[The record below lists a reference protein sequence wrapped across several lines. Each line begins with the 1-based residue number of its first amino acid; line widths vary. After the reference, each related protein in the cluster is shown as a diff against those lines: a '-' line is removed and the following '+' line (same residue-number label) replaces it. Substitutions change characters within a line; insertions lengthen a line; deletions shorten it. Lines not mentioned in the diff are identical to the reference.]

1 MWMRNCWQVAA
12 FAGEVGEALVART
25 IMDERIVLFR
35 DETSAVVALEDR
47 CPHRIFPLSKGR
59 YVDGVV
65 ECGYHGLRFDSS
77 GRCVGIPGQPSI
89 PARARV
95 ASYPVIERY
104 GWVWVWIGESER
116 ADASLVPTDFAWAE
130 QAGWRTVR
138 GYTHFAANY
147 QLLVDNLLDLSH
159 ETFVHSDLIGNA
171 AVAESPVRAEIVD
184 GRYVKAQRFM
194 PNCVP
199 APFYREVNAI
209 LGRIDRY
216 HATYY
221 TPPAYVLVE
230 SSARPTGSDDESLLT
245 ERRNMFPLTPETR
258 TSTHMFWAVARN
270 NRLDEPE
277 LDQLILEKGALT
289 QEQDRAVLEEQQRL
303 IGDVPE
309 VRFPFSIR
317 VDAGPTLGRRLHET
331 LLREPNALQA
341 VPR

>member
-1 MWMRNCWQVAA
+1 MWIRNCWQVAA
-12 FAGEVGEALVART
+12 FASEVGEELVART

-35 DETSAVVALEDR
+35 DKAGAAVALEDR
-47 CPHRIFPLSKGR
+47 CPHRIVPLSNGR
-59 YVDGVV
+59 YIDGIV
-65 ECGYHGLRFDSS
+65 ECGYHGLRFDGT
-77 GRCVGIPGQPSI
+77 GRCVGIPGQSSI

-95 ASYPVIERY
+95 STYPVIERY
-104 GWVWVWIGESER
+104 GWVWVWIGDSER
-116 ADASLVPTDFAWAE
+116 ADASLVPSEFAWADTT
-130 QAGWRTVR
+130 GWRTVR

-171 AVAESPVRAEIVD
+171 AVAESPVAAEIVD
-184 GRYVKAQRFM
+184 GKYVKAVRYM

-209 LGRIDRY
+209 PGRIDRY

-230 SSARPTGSDDESLLT
+230 SSARPAGSDDASLLT

-270 NRLDEPE
+270 NRLDDFE
-277 LDQLILEKGALT
+277 LDKVILEKGGLT

-303 IGDVPE
+303 IGDVTD
-309 VRFPFSIR
+309 VHFPVSIR

-331 LLREPNALQA
+331 VLRGTSAFQA
-341 VPR
+341 VST